1 MRQVGSGAVPSEE
14 ASATFSAAV
23 AGLRSCQD
31 QVRQIRP
38 ELCFEEMPAPRTLA
52 PFATAVG
59 ATVRVDGAEIATGRF
74 VLLYDPAG
82 QRGWAGPLRVIVYI
96 RAELEPEIA
105 EDPMVG
111 EVAWSWLTEALD
123 ARTAGYAE
131 PSGTVTR
138 VVTEGF
144 GAKQAEPRATGFE
157 LRASWSP
164 LGTEAARATTG
175 GRRGRRPGRA
185 HGRVV
190 RDDVRRGGAGAAGR
204 GGQRAAPGQPAAE
217 PMTDSTRARGGGGPG
232 AAGGAKRPDGPP
244 YPDDA
249 QSPDGA
255 AAEVPVPQT
264 VGPLTSA
271 AGQDP
276 QASSAGPAGR
286 RRGAAGR
293 RPGPAARPA
302 RRAGDPGGLG

>member
-1 MRQVGSGAVPSEE
+1 MRQVGRVTVPDEE
-14 ASATFSAAV
+14 ASATFRVAV

-31 QVRQIRP
+31 QVQRIRP
-38 ELCFEEMPAPRTLA
+38 ELCFEEVPAPRTLA

-144 GAKQAEPRATGFE
+144 GAKRAEPRATGFE

-164 LGTEAARATTG
+164 LDAEEAGPAADDGQDGLAGHQDGLAGHMAAWCGTMCA
-175 GRRGRRPGRA
+175 
-185 HGRVV
+185 
-190 RDDVRRGGAGAAGR
+190 AAGL
-204 GGQRAAPGQPAAE
+204 APL
-217 PMTDSTRARGGGGPG
+217 
-232 AAGGAKRPDGPP
+232 AAG
-244 YPDDA
+244 
-249 QSPDGA
+249 
-255 AAEVPVPQT
+255 V
-264 VGPLTSA
+264 SA
-271 AGQDP
+271 LR
-276 QASSAGPAGR
+276 PAGR
-286 RRGAAGR
+286 RRS
-293 RPGPAARPA
+293 P
-302 RRAGDPGGLG
+302 

>member
-1 MRQVGSGAVPSEE
+1 MRQVGRVTVPDEE

-23 AGLRSCQD
+23 AGLRACQD

-38 ELCFEEMPAPRTLA
+38 ELSFEDVPAPRTLA

-59 ATVRVDGAEIATGRF
+59 AVIRLDGTEVASGRF

-111 EVAWSWLTEALD
+111 QVAWSWLTEALD

-144 GAKQAEPRATGFE
+144 GAKREEPPATGFE

-164 LGTEAARATTG
+164 VIDAVPAAR
-175 GRRGRRPGRA
+175 GRA
-185 HGRVV
+185 RSA
-190 RDDVRRGGAGAAGR
+190 GAGTAEPGEDGTPDELGGHLAAWCGTLCAAAGL
-204 GGQRAAPGQPAAE
+204 PPL
-217 PMTDSTRARGGGGPG
+217 
-232 AAGGAKRPDGPP
+232 AAG
-244 YPDDA
+244 
-249 QSPDGA
+249 
-255 AAEVPVPQT
+255 V
-264 VGPLTSA
+264 SA
-271 AGQDP
+271 LR
-276 QASSAGPAGR
+276 PAGR
-286 RRGAAGR
+286 RRSS
-293 RPGPAARPA
+293 
-302 RRAGDPGGLG
+302 

>member
-1 MRQVGSGAVPSEE
+1 MRQVGRVTVPDEE
-14 ASATFSAAV
+14 ASAAFGAAV

-38 ELCFEEMPAPRTLA
+38 ELSFEEVPAPRTLA

-59 ATVRVDGAEIATGRF
+59 AVIRLDGTEVASGRF

-111 EVAWSWLTEALD
+111 QVAWSWLTEALD

-144 GAKQAEPRATGFE
+144 GAKREEPPATGFE

-164 LGTEAARATTG
+164 VIDAVPALPGEDGTPDGLGGHLAAWCGTLCA
-175 GRRGRRPGRA
+175 
-185 HGRVV
+185 
-190 RDDVRRGGAGAAGR
+190 AAGL
-204 GGQRAAPGQPAAE
+204 PPL
-217 PMTDSTRARGGGGPG
+217 
-232 AAGGAKRPDGPP
+232 AAG
-244 YPDDA
+244 
-249 QSPDGA
+249 
-255 AAEVPVPQT
+255 V
-264 VGPLTSA
+264 SA
-271 AGQDP
+271 LR
-276 QASSAGPAGR
+276 PAGR
-286 RRGAAGR
+286 RRSS
-293 RPGPAARPA
+293 
-302 RRAGDPGGLG
+302 

>member
-1 MRQVGSGAVPSEE
+1 MRQVGRGTVPSEE

-38 ELCFEEMPAPRTLA
+38 ELCFEEVPAPRTLA

-59 ATVRVDGAEIATGRF
+59 AAVRVDGAEIATGRF

-144 GAKQAEPRATGFE
+144 GAKESEPAVTGFE

-164 LGTEAARATTG
+164 AAADEERTLDGHLA
-175 GRRGRRPGRA
+175 A
-185 HGRVV
+185 WC
-190 RDDVRRGGAGAAGR
+190 DALCAAAGLPPL
-204 GGQRAAPGQPAAE
+204 APGVTALRKPA
-217 PMTDSTRARGGGGPG
+217 STP
-232 AAGGAKRPDGPP
+232 
-244 YPDDA
+244 
-249 QSPDGA
+249 
-255 AAEVPVPQT
+255 
-264 VGPLTSA
+264 
-271 AGQDP
+271 
-276 QASSAGPAGR
+276 R
-286 RRGAAGR
+286 RRR
-293 RPGPAARPA
+293 
-302 RRAGDPGGLG
+302 

>member
-1 MRQVGSGAVPSEE
+1 MRQVGRVTASSEE
-14 ASATFSAAV
+14 AAATFRAAV
-23 AGLRSCQD
+23 AGLRLCQD
-31 QVRQIRP
+31 QVRRIRP

-59 ATVRVDGAEIATGRF
+59 AAVRVDGAEIATGRF

-82 QRGWAGPLRVIVYI
+82 QRGWSGPLRVIVYI

-144 GAKQAEPRATGFE
+144 GAKRAEPRATGFE

-164 LGTEAARATTG
+164 LG
-175 GRRGRRPGRA
+175 
-185 HGRVV
+185 
-190 RDDVRRGGAGAAGR
+190 
-204 GGQRAAPGQPAAE
+204 AE
-217 PMTDSTRARGGGGPG
+217 E
-232 AAGGAKRPDGPP
+232 DGPP
-244 YPDDA
+244 VEDDGQGGGLA
-249 QSPDGA
+249 GHMAAWCGTMCA
-255 AAEVPVPQT
+255 AA
-264 VGPLTSA
+264 GLAPLA
-271 AGQDP
+271 AGVSALRP
-276 QASSAGPAGR
+276 ASR
-286 RRGAAGR
+286 RRS
-293 RPGPAARPA
+293 P
-302 RRAGDPGGLG
+302 

>member
-1 MRQVGSGAVPSEE
+1 MRQVGRVTVPDEE
-14 ASATFSAAV
+14 ASATFRVAV

-31 QVRQIRP
+31 QVQRIRP
-38 ELCFEEMPAPRTLA
+38 ELCFEEVPAPRTLA

-144 GAKQAEPRATGFE
+144 GAKRAEPRATGFE

-164 LGTEAARATTG
+164 L
-175 GRRGRRPGRA
+175 
-185 HGRVV
+185 
-190 RDDVRRGGAGAAGR
+190 D
-204 GGQRAAPGQPAAE
+204 AE
-217 PMTDSTRARGGGGPG
+217 
-232 AAGGAKRPDGPP
+232 
-244 YPDDA
+244 
-249 QSPDGA
+249 
-255 AAEVPVPQT
+255 E
-264 VGPLTSA
+264 
-271 AGQDP
+271 
-276 QASSAGPAGR
+276 AGPAADDGQDGLAGHQDGLAGHMAAWCGTMCAAAGLAPLAAGVSALRPTGR
-286 RRGAAGR
+286 RRS
-293 RPGPAARPA
+293 P
-302 RRAGDPGGLG
+302 